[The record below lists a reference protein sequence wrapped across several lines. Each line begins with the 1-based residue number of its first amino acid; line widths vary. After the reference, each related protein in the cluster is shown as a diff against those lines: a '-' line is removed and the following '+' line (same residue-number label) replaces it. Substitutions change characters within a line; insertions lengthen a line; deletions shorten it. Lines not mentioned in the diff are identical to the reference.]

1 MQMRSCAVWL
11 SVVGLVTMAS
21 VSSAWA
27 APKHKKAKA
36 AADSDSSEVATPAA
50 EKPKDVDSM
59 MDDSSKPKAST
70 STSHSDDTAAA
81 PESADVGSGEP
92 DAWEKPPAEEEKP
105 KAKAVETVEVK
116 KGDGHNLEVGLLA
129 GWGFTSTRAPFSAD
143 PYQFGAGLRVGYTFD
158 FHLVVA
164 LGFEYFLGSS
174 NTSSEMTGGVMSA
187 MTTTKANYIWFHGE
201 VGYDIWFGKL
211 LLRPSLWL
219 AIAPGTQSPP
229 VASGT
234 SGVITATLV
243 QPGLS
248 LMYMLGDHG
257 WYLGVDAHFSL
268 VIGTGTSTLPL
279 FAQLGKRF
287 SI

>member
-11 SVVGLVTMAS
+11 SVVGLVATVS
-21 VSSAWA
+21 VNSAWA
-27 APKHKKAKA
+27 APKHKKAKQA
-36 AADSDSSEVATPAA
+36 ASSDSSEVATPAP
-50 EKPKDVDSM
+50 EKPKDVDDM
-59 MDDSSKPKAST
+59 MDDSSKPRARPTQSEEKAA
-70 STSHSDDTAAA
+70 DT
-81 PESADVGSGEP
+81 ESASDVGSAEP
-92 DAWEKPPAEEEKP
+92 DAWERPPAEEEKP
-105 KAKAVETVEVK
+105 KVKAVETVEVK
-116 KGDGHNLEVGLLA
+116 RGDGHNLEVGLLA
-129 GWGFTSTRAPFSAD
+129 GWGFTSTNAPFATD
-143 PYQFGAGLRVGYTFD
+143 PYRFGAGLRVGYTFD

-174 NTSSEMTGGVMSA
+174 NTSSEMVGGVMSG

-219 AIAPGTQSPP
+219 AIAPGTQNPP

-248 LMYMLGDHG
+248 LMYMVGDHG

-268 VIGTGTSTLPL
+268 VIGTGTSTIPL